1 MVALEKKQNAVYPK
15 PLLGKPQKN
24 CTWYRDITD
33 VYYCPCRWAGT
44 NICLGALFLFNKT
57 NKLYTPIS
65 NRCYKQLKLK
75 RKTLHCSGWGTFICC
90 FKGLAMKS
98 LISNWKHGNIL
109 NHRAAHG
116 FSSVQAK
123 FAFQMSKFSQT
134 CLFLQGRSQNII
146 LYEYMKHVISQSSSR
161 MYFWACKEKERKAE
175 NNQQNLSKNLR

>member
-1 MVALEKKQNAVYPK
+1 MVALGKKQNAVYPK
-15 PLLGKPQKN
+15 PLLGKSQKN

-109 NHRAAHG
+109 NHRELLMDFHLSRPSLH
-116 FSSVQAK
+116 FK
-123 FAFQMSKFSQT
+123 
-134 CLFLQGRSQNII
+134 CQNFHK
-146 LYEYMKHVISQSSSR
+146 LA
-161 MYFWACKEKERKAE
+161 YFCKAD
-175 NNQQNLSKNLR
+175 LRI